1 MASPSIPPRYPTQGP
16 LQAGPLAPLLLP
28 SPPSLGSPQSLLS
41 SDAVAS
47 AALPP
52 RSPLAVLLCP
62 HSSSS
67 VLVALLGSC
76 HIGRRS
82 FSLLWDFVFP
92 ELKSMV
98 LSMPFDLP
106 IKGTH
111 CPPQSGTGDPSGVE
125 HSSQF
130 QESVVSLGR
139 GVELGAPFWVGSRFY
154 FKPSP
159 SVPACCCIWRGCP
172 YLAGVSPT
180 HSPVPLESLSEGTN
194 GRLPALLADGW
205 GAHVASRQAGR
216 LSGEIC
222 LEPSDMV
229 SLTWPVTVSNS
240 PASGTSGAQALSG
253 MGRGGQRFDCSLGL
267 CVHY

>member
-1 MASPSIPPRYPTQGP
+1 MASPSIPPCYPTQGP

-28 SPPSLGSPQSLLS
+28 SPPPLGSPQSLLS

-62 HSSSS
+62 HSSSL

-111 CPPQSGTGDPSGVE
+111 CPPQSGTSDLSGVE

-139 GVELGAPFWVGSRFY
+139 GMAQELGAPFWVGSRFY
-154 FKPSP
+154 LNPPRLCQPVAVS
-159 SVPACCCIWRGCP
+159 
-172 YLAGVSPT
+172 GVVVHTWQESPT
-180 HSPVPLESLSEGTN
+180 HTLPSLWSPSLKA
-194 GRLPALLADGW
+194 PMAA
-205 GAHVASRQAGR
+205 
-216 LSGEIC
+216 C
-222 LEPSDMV
+222 L
-229 SLTWPVTVSNS
+229 
-240 PASGTSGAQALSG
+240 
-253 MGRGGQRFDCSLGL
+253 
-267 CVHY
+267 HY